1 MIDVGNKDKRS
12 RTEKVRDSA
21 LDTVEKEVEII
32 INQLIK
38 EFINNGYKGIREWI
52 ENWYKKRNVSSDNK
66 EIEIQ
71 RQQALKALDKQIADA
86 KRLEEAVRGEREARF
101 IWAMRKISISEEEI
115 QQVLDLV
122 NGKS

>member
-21 LDTVEKEVEII
+21 LDTAEKEVEII

-52 ENWYKKRNVSSDNK
+52 ENWYKKRNVSLDK

-86 KRLEEAVRGEREARF
+86 NRLEEAVRRERTARF

-122 NGKS
+122 NGK